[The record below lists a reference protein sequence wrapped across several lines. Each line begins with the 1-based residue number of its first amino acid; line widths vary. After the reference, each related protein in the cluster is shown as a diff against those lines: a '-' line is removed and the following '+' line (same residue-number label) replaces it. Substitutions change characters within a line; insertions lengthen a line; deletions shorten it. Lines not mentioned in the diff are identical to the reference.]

1 MDLEILGGV
10 GAGVSKLLGV
20 DGDGAPGQSVTS
32 ETMMFVRNMS
42 SMLCSSRIM

>member
-20 DGDGAPGQSVTS
+20 DGDGAPGLSVTS
-32 ETMMFVRNMS
+32 ETMMFVRNVFNVVFF
-42 SMLCSSRIM
+42 

>member
-20 DGDGAPGQSVTS
+20 DSDGTPCLSVTS
-32 ETMMFVRNMS
+32 ETMMFVRNVFNVVFF
-42 SMLCSSRIM
+42 